1 MKQTILRVLLF
12 VSITVFLSFQSFSQ
26 TFPTA
31 TQVASS
37 MTVGWNIGNSLE
49 AVWSTGDAWSET
61 NVNQRL
67 IDSVKA
73 AGFNTI
79 RIPIAWDNHSTNSVI
94 DAAWLTRV
102 KQVVDYC
109 IGRQMYVIINIHWDN
124 GWLEN
129 NCTTSAQTSVNAKQ
143 KTYWTQIANYFK
155 SYDEHLL
162 FASANEPDV
171 SDATGMTVLLSYHQ
185 TFINAVRAT
194 GGNNSQRILIVQGPG
209 TDTEKTFSLMNTM
222 PTDNVT
228 GRLMAE
234 VHYYTPYQYCLM
246 STDASWGNMFYY
258 WGSCFHSTTDA
269 SHNPTW
275 GEESFLDT
283 QFKNLKSQFVDK
295 GIPVIVGEFGVNK
308 RLSLTGVNATL
319 HLASREYYFRYITT
333 AARKNGLILVYW
345 DPGFQGDNST
355 TLFDR
360 LTGAQTDRSGINA
373 LMYGVYG
380 THTTIS
386 CNTNDCKGVKN
397 GNAYTNKSGQCVV
410 GYSASS
416 NPPTITTPVTYC
428 QNTTATALTAT
439 GTALKWYTVATGGT
453 SSGTAPIPLTNT
465 VGSTTFYVSQTVNS
479 IESPRAAIV
488 VTINVAPSTPTVT
501 TSVTYCQNATTS
513 ALTATGTA
521 LKWYSVAIGGTALA
535 SAPTPSTTATGTL
548 NYYVSQTIGSCESPR
563 ATLVVTINS
572 TPVIPSVTT
581 SLSYCQNETATTLSA
596 NGTALKW
603 YTVATGGNALSSA
616 PIPST
621 TATGTINYYVSQTT
635 GTCESARSTIAVTVN
650 PLPTIT
656 AYMQVNGGAWVAAKD
671 STVLAG
677 QTVNLGPQPNVTT
690 GWSWTGPN
698 AYSSISRQISLASI
712 TNANEGI
719 YSATYTNANGC
730 KATMNHKITVLSKQ
744 TISLNQGWNLI
755 SINLR
760 PNDSTIATLFN
771 GLDVLEIKTME
782 AFWRLGQ
789 NSVLNS
795 LNTII
800 SGNGYFVNMNI
811 AGSLTFFGK
820 PLTQS
825 LNTLT
830 LKTGWQIIG
839 CPYQTATAIS
849 SIFNDTNSLKIK
861 NFDGFWIPNG
871 TANSLTQI
879 VPGKGYFLKK

>member
-1 MKQTILRVLLF
+1 MKRTILRVLLF

-129 NCTTSAQTSVNAKQ
+129 NCTTSAQTAVNAKQ
-143 KTYWTQIANYFK
+143 KTYWTQIVNYFK

-246 STDASWGNMFYY
+246 STDASWGKMFYY

-275 GEESFLDT
+275 GEEAFLDT
-283 QFKNLKSQFVDK
+283 QFQNMKSQFVDK

-308 RLSLTGVNATL
+308 RLSLTGANATL

-333 AARKNGLILVYW
+333 AARKNGLILIYW

-416 NPPTITTPVTYC
+416 IPPTVTTPVTYC
-428 QNTTATALTAT
+428 QNTTATALSAT

-453 SSGTAPIPLTNT
+453 SSGTAPTPLTST
-465 VGSTTFYVSQTVNS
+465 VGSTTYYVSQTVNT

-488 VTINVAPSTPTVT
+488 VTINAAPSTPTIT
-501 TSVTYCQNATTS
+501 TPVTYCQNATTT
-513 ALTATGTA
+513 ALSATGTT
-521 LKWYSVAIGGTALA
+521 LKWYSGATSGTALA
-535 SAPTPSTTATGTL
+535 SAPTPTSTATGTT
-548 NYYVSQTIGSCESPR
+548 NYYVSQTIGSCESSR
-563 ATLVVTINS
+563 AT
-572 TPVIPSVTT
+572 
-581 SLSYCQNETATTLSA
+581 
-596 NGTALKW
+596 
-603 YTVATGGNALSSA
+603 
-616 PIPST
+616 
-621 TATGTINYYVSQTT
+621 
-635 GTCESARSTIAVTVN
+635 IAITVN

-698 AYSSISRQISLASI
+698 AYSSTSRQISLTSI
-712 TNANEGI
+712 TVANEGI
-719 YSATYTNANGC
+719 YSATYTSVNGC

-755 SINLR
+755 SINVR

-771 GLDVLEIKTME
+771 GLDVLEIKTMD

-789 NSVLNS
+789 KTVLNS
-795 LNTII
+795 LNTIT
-800 SGNGYFVNMNI
+800 SGNGYFVNMNV
-811 AGSLTFFGK
+811 AGSLALFGK
-820 PLTQS
+820 PLAQS
-825 LNTLT
+825 LIPSTF
-830 LKTGWQIIG
+830 KTGWQIIG

-849 SIFNDTNSLKIK
+849 SIFNDTNSFKIK

-871 TANSLTQI
+871 TTNSILNFES
-879 VPGKGYFLKK
+879 GKGYLLLK

>member
-1 MKQTILRVLLF
+1 MKRTILRVLLF

-129 NCTTSAQTSVNAKQ
+129 NCTTSAQTAVNAKQ

-246 STDASWGNMFYY
+246 STDASWGKMFYY

-275 GEESFLDT
+275 GEEAFLDT
-283 QFKNLKSQFVDK
+283 QFQNMKSQFVDK

-308 RLSLTGVNATL
+308 RLSLTGANATL

-333 AARKNGLILVYW
+333 AARKNGLILIYW

-416 NPPTITTPVTYC
+416 IPPTVTTPVTYC
-428 QNTTATALTAT
+428 QNTTATALSAT

-453 SSGTAPIPLTNT
+453 SSGTAPTPLTST
-465 VGSTTFYVSQTVNS
+465 VGSTTYYVSQTVNT

-488 VTINVAPSTPTVT
+488 VTINAAPSTPTIT
-501 TSVTYCQNATTS
+501 TPVTYCQNATTT
-513 ALTATGTA
+513 ALSATGTT
-521 LKWYSVAIGGTALA
+521 LKWYSGATSGTALA
-535 SAPTPSTTATGTL
+535 SAPTPTSTATGTT
-548 NYYVSQTIGSCESPR
+548 NYYVSQTIGSCESSR
-563 ATLVVTINS
+563 AT
-572 TPVIPSVTT
+572 
-581 SLSYCQNETATTLSA
+581 
-596 NGTALKW
+596 
-603 YTVATGGNALSSA
+603 
-616 PIPST
+616 
-621 TATGTINYYVSQTT
+621 
-635 GTCESARSTIAVTVN
+635 IAITVN

-698 AYSSISRQISLASI
+698 AYSSTSRQISLTSI
-712 TNANEGI
+712 TVANEGI
-719 YSATYTNANGC
+719 YSATYTSVNGC

-755 SINLR
+755 SINVR

-771 GLDVLEIKTME
+771 GLDVLEIKTMD

-789 NSVLNS
+789 KTVLNS
-795 LNTII
+795 LNTIT
-800 SGNGYFVNMNI
+800 SGNGYFVNMNV
-811 AGSLTFFGK
+811 AGSLALFGK
-820 PLTQS
+820 PLAQS
-825 LNTLT
+825 LIPSTF
-830 LKTGWQIIG
+830 KTGWQIIG

-849 SIFNDTNSLKIK
+849 SIFNDTNSFKIK

-871 TANSLTQI
+871 TTNSILNFES
-879 VPGKGYFLKK
+879 GKGYLLLK

>member
-1 MKQTILRVLLF
+1 MKRTILRVLLF

-61 NVNQRL
+61 NVNQQL

-129 NCTTSAQTSVNAKQ
+129 NCTTSAQTAVNAKQ

-162 FASANEPDV
+162 FASANEPNVD
-171 SDATGMTVLLSYHQ
+171 DATQMTVLLSYHQ

-246 STDASWGNMFYY
+246 STDASWGKMFYY
-258 WGSCFHSTTDA
+258 WGSCFHSTSDA

-275 GEESFLDT
+275 GEEAFLDT
-283 QFKNLKSQFVDK
+283 QFKNMKSQFVDK

-308 RLSLTGVNATL
+308 RLSLTGANATL

-397 GNAYTNKSGQCVV
+397 GNAYINKSGQCVV
-410 GYSASS
+410 GYSTSS
-416 NPPTITTPVTYC
+416 NPPTVTTPVTYC

-453 SSGTAPIPLTNT
+453 SSGTAPTPLTST
-465 VGSTTFYVSQTVNS
+465 VGSTTYYVSQTVNT

-488 VTINVAPSTPTVT
+488 VKINAAPSTPTIT
-501 TSVTYCQNATTS
+501 TPVTYCQNATTS

-521 LKWYSVAIGGTALA
+521 LKWYSGATGGTTLS
-535 SAPTPSTTATGTL
+535 SAPTPSSTATGTT
-548 NYYVSQTIGSCESPR
+548 NYYVSQTIGSCESSR
-563 ATLVVTINS
+563 A
-572 TPVIPSVTT
+572 
-581 SLSYCQNETATTLSA
+581 
-596 NGTALKW
+596 
-603 YTVATGGNALSSA
+603 
-616 PIPST
+616 
-621 TATGTINYYVSQTT
+621 
-635 GTCESARSTIAVTVN
+635 TIAVTVN
-650 PLPTIT
+650 QLPTIS
-656 AYMQVNGGAWVAAKD
+656 AYMQVNGGTWVAAKD

-677 QTVNLGPQPNVTT
+677 QTVNLGPQPNVAT

-698 AYSSISRQISLASI
+698 AYSSTSRQISLTSI
-712 TNANEGI
+712 TVANEGI
-719 YSATYTNANGC
+719 YKATYTNVNGC
-730 KATMNHKITVLSKQ
+730 TATMNHKISVLSKQ
-744 TISLNQGWNLI
+744 TINLNQGWNLI
-755 SINLR
+755 SINVR

-771 GLDVLEIKTME
+771 GLDVLEIKTMD

-789 NSVLNS
+789 KTVLNS
-795 LNTII
+795 LNTIT
-800 SGNGYFVNMNI
+800 SGNGYFVNMNV
-811 AGSLTFFGK
+811 AGSLALFGK

-825 LNTLT
+825 LIPSTF
-830 LKTGWQIIG
+830 KTGWQIIG
-839 CPYQTATAIS
+839 CPYQTNTAIS
-849 SIFNDTNSLKIK
+849 SIFNDTNSFKIK

-871 TANSLTQI
+871 TTNSILNFEL
-879 VPGKGYFLKK
+879 GKGYLLLK

>member
-1 MKQTILRVLLF
+1 MKRTILRVLLF

-129 NCTTSAQTSVNAKQ
+129 NCTTSAQTAVNAKQ
-143 KTYWTQIANYFK
+143 KTYWTQIVNYFK

-246 STDASWGNMFYY
+246 STDASWGKMFYY

-275 GEESFLDT
+275 GEEAFLDT
-283 QFKNLKSQFVDK
+283 QFQNMKSQFVDK

-308 RLSLTGVNATL
+308 RLSLTGANATL

-333 AARKNGLILVYW
+333 AARKNGLILIYW

-386 CNTNDCKGVKN
+386 FNTNDCKGVKN

-416 NPPTITTPVTYC
+416 IPPTVTTPVTYC
-428 QNTTATALTAT
+428 QNTTATALSAT

-453 SSGTAPIPLTNT
+453 SSGTAPTPLTST
-465 VGSTTFYVSQTVNS
+465 VGSTTYYVSQTVNT

-488 VTINVAPSTPTVT
+488 VTINAAPSTPTIT
-501 TSVTYCQNATTS
+501 TPVTYCQNATTT
-513 ALTATGTA
+513 ALSATGTT
-521 LKWYSVAIGGTALA
+521 LKWYSGATSGTALA
-535 SAPTPSTTATGTL
+535 SAPTPTSTATGTT
-548 NYYVSQTIGSCESPR
+548 NYYVSQTIGSCESSR
-563 ATLVVTINS
+563 AT
-572 TPVIPSVTT
+572 
-581 SLSYCQNETATTLSA
+581 
-596 NGTALKW
+596 
-603 YTVATGGNALSSA
+603 
-616 PIPST
+616 
-621 TATGTINYYVSQTT
+621 
-635 GTCESARSTIAVTVN
+635 IAITVN

-698 AYSSISRQISLASI
+698 AYSSTSRQISLTSI
-712 TNANEGI
+712 TVANEGI
-719 YSATYTNANGC
+719 YSATYTSVNGC

-755 SINLR
+755 SINVR

-771 GLDVLEIKTME
+771 GLDVLEIKTMD

-789 NSVLNS
+789 KTVLNS
-795 LNTII
+795 LNTIT
-800 SGNGYFVNMNI
+800 SGNGYFVNMNV
-811 AGSLTFFGK
+811 AGSLALFGK
-820 PLTQS
+820 PLAQS
-825 LNTLT
+825 LIPSTF
-830 LKTGWQIIG
+830 KTGWQIIG

-849 SIFNDTNSLKIK
+849 SIFNDTNSFKIK

-871 TANSLTQI
+871 TTNSILNFES
-879 VPGKGYFLKK
+879 GKGYLLLK

>member
-1 MKQTILRVLLF
+1 MKRTILRVLLF
-12 VSITVFLSFQSFSQ
+12 VSTTVFLSFQSFSQ

-61 NVNQRL
+61 NVNQQL

-129 NCTTSAQTSVNAKQ
+129 NCTTSAQTAVNAKQ

-162 FASANEPDV
+162 FASANEPNVD
-171 SDATGMTVLLSYHQ
+171 DATQMTVLLSYHQ

-246 STDASWGNMFYY
+246 STDASWGKMFYY
-258 WGSCFHSTTDA
+258 WGSCFHSTSDA

-275 GEESFLDT
+275 GEEAFLDT
-283 QFKNLKSQFVDK
+283 QFKNMKSQFVDK

-308 RLSLTGVNATL
+308 RISLTGANATL

-397 GNAYTNKSGQCVV
+397 GNAYINKSGQCVV
-410 GYSASS
+410 GYSTSS
-416 NPPTITTPVTYC
+416 NPPTVTTPVTYC

-453 SSGTAPIPLTNT
+453 SSGTAPTPLTST
-465 VGSTTFYVSQTVNS
+465 VGSTTYYVSQTVNT

-488 VTINVAPSTPTVT
+488 VTINVAPSTPTIT
-501 TSVTYCQNATTS
+501 TPVTYCQNATTS
-513 ALTATGTA
+513 ALTATGTT
-521 LKWYSVAIGGTALA
+521 LKWYSGATGGTALA
-535 SAPTPSTTATGTL
+535 SAPTPTSTATGTT
-548 NYYVSQTIGSCESPR
+548 NYYVSQTIGTCESSR
-563 ATLVVTINS
+563 ATL
-572 TPVIPSVTT
+572 
-581 SLSYCQNETATTLSA
+581 
-596 NGTALKW
+596 
-603 YTVATGGNALSSA
+603 
-616 PIPST
+616 
-621 TATGTINYYVSQTT
+621 
-635 GTCESARSTIAVTVN
+635 AVTVN

-656 AYMQVNGGAWVAAKD
+656 AYMQVNGGAWTAAKD

-677 QTVNLGPQPNVTT
+677 QTVNLGPQPNVAT
-690 GWSWTGPN
+690 GWSWSGPN
-698 AYSSISRQISLASI
+698 AYSSTSRQISLTSI

-755 SINLR
+755 SINVR

-771 GLDVLEIKTME
+771 GLDVLEIKTMD

-789 NSVLNS
+789 KTVLNS
-795 LNTII
+795 LNTIT
-800 SGNGYFVNMNI
+800 SGNGYFVNMNV
-811 AGSLTFFGK
+811 AGSLALFGK

-825 LNTLT
+825 LIPSTF
-830 LKTGWQIIG
+830 KTGWQIIG
-839 CPYQTATAIS
+839 CPYQNATAIS
-849 SIFNDTNSLKIK
+849 SIFNDTNSFKIK

-871 TANSLTQI
+871 TTNSILNFES
-879 VPGKGYFLKK
+879 GKGYLLLK